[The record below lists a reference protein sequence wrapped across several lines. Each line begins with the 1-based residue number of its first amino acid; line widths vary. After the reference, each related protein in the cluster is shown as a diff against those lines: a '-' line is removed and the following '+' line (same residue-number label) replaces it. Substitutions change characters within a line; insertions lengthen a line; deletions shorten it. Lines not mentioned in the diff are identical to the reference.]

1 VVNAIGA
8 HHGEMGHESIY
19 ASLVMAADAMSGGRP
34 GARREQI
41 ETYFD
46 RINDLERAARS
57 FPGIQEVFAVQAGR
71 ELRVQV
77 DSLRLDDER
86 TMSLAAEISR
96 KISDELTFPGQVKV
110 TVIRTFTAQE
120 VAR

>member
-1 VVNAIGA
+1 
-8 HHGEMGHESIY
+8 
-19 ASLVMAADAMSGGRP
+19 
-34 GARREQI
+34 
-41 ETYFD
+41 
-46 RINDLERAARS
+46 
-57 FPGIQEVFAVQAGR
+57 
-71 ELRVQV
+71 VQV
-77 DSLRLDDER
+77 DSQRLDDER